1 MWLLFLLYP
10 PNAGASKT
18 RRKKQLVQV
27 KWKEREREMQ
37 WNNKRPRTLKFV
49 KLIHWQRQ
57 EKTTDEE
64 LLAVARLIS
73 SRLPILRCTAN
84 ARFLLKHRGGL
95 KFKSAKQQT
104 NDRRYSRHNKTPNT
118 LRKDVKIAF
127 TILSDKFHLQN
138 ESMNESECKWNGVT
152 WSRAIGSYG
161 VSVRV
166 RNDLNLRF
174 LFGFFLS
181 FRLPSVRRLTS
192 LASFVS
198 SNCTRRKFSSFLI
211 TSFRCGRNSPS
222 PLLYRVESEIGNG
235 MK

>member
-1 MWLLFLLYP
+1 M
-10 PNAGASKT
+10 
-18 RRKKQLVQV
+18 
-27 KWKEREREMQ
+27 
-37 WNNKRPRTLKFV
+37 
-49 KLIHWQRQ
+49 
-57 EKTTDEE
+57 
-64 LLAVARLIS
+64 
-73 SRLPILRCTAN
+73 LRCTAN

-138 ESMNESECKWNGVT
+138 ESMNESECKWNGVA

-181 FRLPSVRRLTS
+181 FRLPSVRRLT
-192 LASFVS
+192 F
-198 SNCTRRKFSSFLI
+198 RKFSSFLI